1 MSAVK
6 FLLEIKI
13 FKKMIKGGIIFIST
27 EVWLKE
33 FMFEIEPRLTFFT
46 DQYTYHLSVIFTIF
60 NQKPCKISIP
70 YGVIFVCFQSK
81 VLQHTHITLVLFL
94 SVFNQK
100 SCNIN
105 IPLWCYFS
113 LFSIKSPA
121 TYTYYLG
128 VIFVCFQSKILQHK
142 HTPMVLF

>member
-60 NQKPCKISIP
+60 NQKPCNISHEELNLWRNFWARSG
-70 YGVIFVCFQSK
+70 GVVGYVEF
-81 VLQHTHITLVLFL
+81 
-94 SVFNQK
+94 
-100 SCNIN
+100 
-105 IPLWCYFS
+105 
-113 LFSIKSPA
+113 
-121 TYTYYLG
+121 
-128 VIFVCFQSKILQHK
+128 
-142 HTPMVLF
+142 